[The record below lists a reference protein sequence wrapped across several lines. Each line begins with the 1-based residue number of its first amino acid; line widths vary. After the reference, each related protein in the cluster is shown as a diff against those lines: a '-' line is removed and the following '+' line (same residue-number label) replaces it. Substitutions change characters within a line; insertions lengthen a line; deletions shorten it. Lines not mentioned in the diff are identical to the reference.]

1 MNVHKRCKD
10 LVANTCGVN
19 PRLMADILHD
29 MVTIVKSPLKPDN
42 QIFSSSGHECEQAE
56 PTEG

>member
-19 PRLMADILHD
+19 PRLMADILRD
-29 MVTIVKSPLKPDN
+29 MVAIIKLHFNPENHNFLL
-42 QIFSSSGHECEQAE
+42 
-56 PTEG
+56 

>member
-1 MNVHKRCKD
+1 MAQATTDPYFAVCNMNVHKRCKD

-29 MVTIVKSPLKPDN
+29 MVRPKLPILTLFHPR
-42 QIFSSSGHECEQAE
+42 E
-56 PTEG
+56 